1 MHSYKFEPGDF
12 VRCLKRVP
20 YKETIFRFTEHDVN
34 GAFNDIIDQHCVLW
48 EPREK
53 EWCWWWNDGDEI
65 PIIRKGYKRIWDNK
79 IVADMG
85 PGKCKEFQYCEPFI
99 GELPS
104 ILKKI

>member
-1 MHSYKFEPGDF
+1 MQSQFNIGNWIRREGYDVSIGKIVEIMPLGGL
-12 VRCLKRVP
+12 VTQK
-20 YKETIFRFTEHDVN
+20 YIFDEKD
-34 GAFNDIIDQHCVLW
+34 CVLW